1 MTIAVKFYSA
11 GGTASGIEL
20 DALGGAWDHVSMYEA
35 VGFDKPIALGEAQ
48 DITWITDSAGVPR
61 KGGTAASGQM
71 NNTKWVSS
79 TEVSING
86 AVDESLPITE
96 SGYATVRIEI
106 SDTGVFNVSGLK
118 LYAYDGSDIANGPSG
133 IWVLSAEVVP
143 PALFGTGDTEWA
155 LIDESNYNYL
165 VDRTVDVG
173 YISATSFNYYV
184 MLSARPKLTQSSGL
198 QTFGLA
204 INFDYS

>member
-11 GGTASGIEL
+11 GGSASGIEL
-20 DALGGAWDHVSMYEA
+20 DALGGAWDHVSMYQA
-35 VGFDKPIALGEAQ
+35 GGFDKPIALGEAQ
-48 DITWITDSAGVPR
+48 DITWITNSAGEAR

-86 AVDESLPITE
+86 ASTESLPITE
-96 SGYATVRIEI
+96 SGHATVRIEI
-106 SDTGVFNVSGLK
+106 SDTGVFSVSGVK
-118 LYAYDGSDIANGPSG
+118 LYAYDGTDIANGPSG
-133 IWVLSAEVVP
+133 IWVLAAEVIP
-143 PALFGTGDTEWA
+143 PALAGTGDSEWA

-165 VDRTVDVG
+165 VDRTTDVG
-173 YISATSFNYYV
+173 YASGTSYNYYV
-184 MLSARPKLTQSSGL
+184 MLSARPKLTQASGL